1 MMDSTERDRVF
12 IARLAAQGPWLY
24 VPKMMTTACDWFKM
38 ELTQS
43 GLFMAHC
50 SFRS

>member
-1 MMDSTERDRVF
+1 VAVCAEDDEGR
-12 IARLAAQGPWLY
+12 
-24 VPKMMTTACDWFKM
+24 TACDWFKM